1 MRRFPPL
8 VLLALAAVSIGC
20 EGEAE
25 DVSFLRARINGH
37 FYQAPVAH
45 ARIDRTSGSNLF
57 SLRGGEAQV
66 LISNVTGP
74 GTYALHARS
83 AFFGEAGFGAG
94 TVVIESYSPY
104 RRVRGRFELA
114 GDPAACAGQTPCPVR
129 AEGGTFDLRISA
141 RL

>member
-1 MRRFPPL
+1 MRRVPPL

-25 DVSFLRARINGH
+25 DVSFLRAR
-37 FYQAPVAH
+37 
-45 ARIDRTSGSNLF
+45 TSGSNLF

-74 GTYALHARS
+74 GSYALHARS

-104 RRVRGRFELA
+104 RRCLLYTSPSPR
-114 GDPAACAGQTPCPVR
+114 D
-129 AEGGTFDLRISA
+129 
-141 RL
+141 